1 METVTLMQMA
11 DLFPSF
17 RSYYGPEATSRH
29 FAEWARERGIEIE
42 YIQPGKPT
50 QNAFIERFNG
60 TFRREVLDMYLF
72 ASLDEVREETE
83 RWLAEYNS
91 KRPHESLGNKTPI
104 EFLID
109 KGHAEMST

>member
-1 METVTLMQMA
+1 MRGQP
-11 DLFPSF
+11 DRI
-17 RSYYGPEATSRH
+17 RSDNGPEGTSHH
-29 FAEWARERGIEIE
+29 FVDWAKEREIEIE

-91 KRPHESLGNKTPI
+91 ERPHESLENMTPI
-104 EFLID
+104 EFLVD
-109 KGHAEMST
+109 KGHAGVSTYACS